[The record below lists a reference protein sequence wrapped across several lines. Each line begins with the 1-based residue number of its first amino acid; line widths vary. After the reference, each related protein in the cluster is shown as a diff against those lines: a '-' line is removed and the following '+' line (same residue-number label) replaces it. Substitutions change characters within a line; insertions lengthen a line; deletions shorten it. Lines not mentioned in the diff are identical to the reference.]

1 MAEGRYHDAEDIIA
15 MEVRSLDPYGTTPVA
30 AVWWSR
36 FAGHVHEMVALREVR
51 HRNFARALLTVEK
64 ALVPFPDDPPV
75 MYPEPQVWADLSL
88 RRKKYASVDLAR
100 RGSAEEKILNALDDD
115 TTLDFIEAPLQ
126 QVIAY
131 LADLHGINMEANW
144 RLLDTDEGITT
155 ETPVTRNLKGISLR
169 SALRLLLRDLSD
181 TLTYVIRDE
190 VLLITTLDDAESELV
205 TKVYPV
211 GDLVLPIMSGMGG
224 MGGGMMGGMGG
235 GMGMGG
241 MGGGMMGGM
250 GGMGGG
256 MGGMGM
262 GGMGMGGMGGGMFA
276 VQDDLIL
283 GPRKKAASPVAI
295 EPQTSV
301 QPSAGHVIR
310 PERQAGQSLEDAWN
324 AYFQALL
331 DASEDE
337 QLAVRA
343 SVRTT
348 ARHLMNQEQFE
359 EAIAMLR
366 AALGHGFPQ
375 PWMYEGLALALQAT
389 DAPLEEIERAMM
401 SVVDFATNM
410 DDILV
415 AAEYMTHLGLDRRA
429 LELFREVAATQPL
442 RPEPYLRGLAAAQR
456 MDDEHG
462 IMWACKG
469 ILRQAWPIDQQSMA
483 EHAFRVARATF
494 EKMKTEGRQEQAE
507 RFEKEVAQAMVRDCV
522 IRITWTGEADL
533 DLYVEEP
540 GGTICS
546 AMNPRTPSGGVMLG
560 DNFARPGGASA
571 EGYSEYYVC
580 PEGFSGE
587 YRLVVKRVWGQP
599 SAGKVTVEVATH
611 LGSERE
617 QVIGRQISIG
627 KNDSAV
633 AFELADGRRQEPLNA
648 EQIANV
654 ARSQEAIAR
663 AIVTQQLASYESSD
677 ATLDYRRSVQQA
689 QRDGRL
695 PRRNVGV
702 RPEITQLPEGTQFGS
717 MAVISADRRYVRV
730 TPFPNFT
737 GIGEVTTFTFV
748 GDETGVGGTGGIG
761 GGGIGGGPVAAGSVW
776 RLWWRRLWWW
786 RHGAASGG
794 MGGMGGGF
802 SDARLKNGIES
813 LEYGLETVKQ
823 MRPVRFQWTEQL
835 EVPVQRLDGLTLPQ
849 VIQPR
854 EALGAQDEVGL
865 LAQDV
870 ETLVPEIVTEDS
882 TGLKRVDYAKLV
894 PVLIKAVQELS
905 EANEQLRSDV
915 RD

>member
-1 MAEGRYHDAEDIIA
+1 
-15 MEVRSLDPYGTTPVA
+15 
-30 AVWWSR
+30 
-36 FAGHVHEMVALREVR
+36 MVALREIR

-75 MYPEPQVWADLSL
+75 LYPDPQVWADLSL

-100 RGSAEEKILNALDDD
+100 RGGAEEKILNALDDD

-235 GMGMGG
+235 

-250 GGMGGG
+250 GGMGMGG
-256 MGGMGM
+256 MGGGMGM

-276 VQDDLIL
+276 VEDDLTL
-283 GPRKKAASPVAI
+283 GPRKTAASPVAV
-295 EPQTSV
+295 EPQASV

-310 PERQAGQSLEDAWN
+310 PERQADQSPEDVWN

-348 ARHLMNQEQFE
+348 ARHLMNEEQFV

-366 AALGHGFPQ
+366 AALRHGFPQ

-389 DAPLEEIERAMM
+389 EAPLEEIERTMM

-429 LELFREVAATQPL
+429 LELFREVAATQPF

-462 IMWACKG
+462 IIWACKG

-494 EKMKTEGRQEQAE
+494 DKMKSEGRQEQAE

-540 GGTICS
+540 GGTICC

-617 QVIGRQISIG
+617 QVIGRQVSIG

-633 AFELADGRRQEPLNA
+633 AFELADGRRQEALDA

-654 ARSQEAIAR
+654 ARAQEAISR

-702 RPEITQLPEGTQFGS
+702 RPEITQLPEGTQYGS

-748 GDETGVGGTGGIG
+748 GDETGVGGTGGGIG
-761 GGGIGGGPVAAGSVW
+761 GGGIGGGIGGGSVVAAALV
-776 RLWWRRLWWW
+776 
-786 RHGAASGG
+786 AALGG
-794 MGGMGGGF
+794 MGGMGGGMGGIGGGMGGMGGGMF
-802 SDARLKNGIES
+802 SDARLKSGIES

-854 EALGAQDEVGL
+854 EALGPQDEVGL

-915 RD
+915 RDLKAKLEETKE